1 MNREETMNEQL
12 AAMDDIAAE
21 LDDLERLRDEF
32 AKAALQG
39 MLADHTR
46 DMYPHELATH
56 AYVLAD
62 AMMQAR
68 DE

>member
-1 MNREETMNEQL
+1 MNQEEIMNEQL
-12 AAMDDIAAE
+12 AAMDDLNTE
-21 LDDLERLRDEF
+21 LGELERLRDEF

-46 DMYPHELATH
+46 DMHPYEFAQQ

-62 AMMQAR
+62 AMMKAR